1 MIAFLSGKLIGKTK
15 TSFVV
20 LAGEGV
26 GYEIRVV
33 PTFLV
38 QKNIGDKVEL
48 FTFLKVAENALDLYG
63 FESLEQKG
71 FFELLISVSGVGPKS
86 GLHILTLGSIKE
98 ISSAIARKD
107 VSYLTQVSGIGKKTA
122 ERMIVELRSK
132 IEKLVDAGEMEADN
146 GALAD
151 VVDGLVSMGYS
162 KAEARAAAKRIKD
175 PNKNSEA
182 LLREALK
189 LLSR

>member
-1 MIAFLSGKLIGKTK
+1 MIAFLSGKLIGKTNLA
-15 TSFVV
+15 FIL

-26 GYEIRVV
+26 GYEVRVI
-33 PTFLV
+33 PTFLI
-38 QKNIGDKVEL
+38 QKKVGDKVEL

-63 FESLEQKG
+63 FESIEQKN

-86 GLHILTLGSIKE
+86 GLHILTLGSIEE
-98 ISSAIARKD
+98 ICSAVARKD

-122 ERMIVELRSK
+122 ERMIVELKSK
-132 IEKLVDAGEMEADN
+132 IEKMVDSGEVEGDS
-146 GALAD
+146 GILAD
-151 VVDGLVSMGYS
+151 VIDGLVSLGYS
-162 KAEARAAAKRIKD
+162 KAEARDTAKKIKD
-175 PNKNSEA
+175 TNKDSEA